1 MAVTDSGVYWLSMEK
16 FLTLATGLTS
26 WESTSCKYMMVL
38 DTSTPDFDLDDFRAD
53 YTATEVSGTN
63 YTAGG
68 NALVSPAITISS
80 GLKHD
85 FDDPSWANSTIS
97 NAMAG
102 IVTSG
107 NATDTAD
114 EVYYLQDFV
123 TAVSSSSGTFT
134 VQINTAGALTMTA
147 T

>member
-26 WESTSCKYMMVL
+26 WESTSCKYMMIL
-38 DTSTPDFDLDDFRAD
+38 DTAVPDFDLHDFRDD

-68 NALVSPAITISS
+68 NALVAPAITISA
-80 GLKHD
+80 GLKYD
-85 FDDPSWANSTIS
+85 FDDPSWANSTITD
-97 NAMAG
+97 AMAG
-102 IVTSG
+102 IVNSG
-107 NATDTAD
+107 NATAASD
-114 EVYYLQDFV
+114 EVYFLQDFV
-123 TAVSSSSGTFT
+123 TAVSSSNGTFT